1 MTQRRDRRQ
10 GGSRARA
17 EACLVESAIRWQ
29 AAEPFDATMTRHPA
43 QHKGMMSEHRE
54 HGTHGKERA
63 RRRVSEGSSGGSAM
77 KSTRTIDRAP

>member
-1 MTQRRDRRQ
+1 V
-10 GGSRARA
+10 
-17 EACLVESAIRWQ
+17 AC

-63 RRRVSEGSSGGSAM
+63 RRRVSEGSIGRFGHEIN
-77 KSTRTIDRAP
+77 KDD